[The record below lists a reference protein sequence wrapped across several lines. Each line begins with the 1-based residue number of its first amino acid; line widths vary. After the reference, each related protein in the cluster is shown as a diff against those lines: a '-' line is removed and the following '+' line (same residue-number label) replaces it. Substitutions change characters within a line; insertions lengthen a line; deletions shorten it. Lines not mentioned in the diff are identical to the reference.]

1 MKIEVYSKDLCPYCD
16 AAKSLLERKGYE
28 YSEIKVGRDI
38 TREKFLEMFPGVR
51 TVPQIII
58 DNVRIGGYDKLTE
71 HSLFN

>member
-38 TREKFLEMFPGVR
+38 TREEFLEMFPGVR